1 MLVFIS
7 VFFCTF
13 PLHQS
18 PKTGGGFFAP
28 NSEPL
33 GFESEA
39 EATQIQTA
47 PPKNENANDYKT
59 GGGSFAPNS
68 KPFRFESE
76 AGGTTRAQATT
87 QPTNENEKD
96 ESATSVV
103 LFVSCG
109 GHREVNCINCPDR
122 APSEDKMLYY
132 IVILLFLLLY
142 YIAILLYYYYM
153 LYYIAPSEDKRLYY
167 IAILEV

>member
-59 GGGSFAPNS
+59 GRGSNS
-68 KPFRFESE
+68 KPLGFESE
-76 AGGTTRAQATT
+76 AAGTTRAQATT
-87 QPTNENEKD
+87 QPTNENGKD

-109 GHREVNCINCPDR
+109 GHREVNCINCPER
-122 APSEDKMLYY
+122 APSEDQ
-132 IVILLFLLLY
+132 
-142 YIAILLYYYYM
+142 
-153 LYYIAPSEDKRLYY
+153 RLYY
-167 IAILEV
+167 IAIVIVVLYCSLSR